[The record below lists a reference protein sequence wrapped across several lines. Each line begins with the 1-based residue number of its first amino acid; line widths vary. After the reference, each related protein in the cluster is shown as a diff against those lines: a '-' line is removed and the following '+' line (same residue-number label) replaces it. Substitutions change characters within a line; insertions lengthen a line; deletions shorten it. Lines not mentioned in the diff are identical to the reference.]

1 MKTTM
6 CALWLVVSI
15 AIPGTLTHAVSATNQ
30 RTVES
35 TRRFKTG
42 DKQLREMAITSPAP
56 EYPRTSLTKRVT
68 GVVVAAV
75 LFDEKGATEAVE
87 IVQSPDAETG
97 RAVRDAVMQ
106 WRIRPMMGMAGRG
119 TLSFYFHV
127 KGRDGAVLSPE
138 EMRALTN
145 PNVKKVKREDEP
157 PVKHITAAEFQAL
170 STQANTLVLDIRDRE
185 TFDDGHE
192 KGAVNIPFEELLTRG
207 PAELPASRH
216 IVIDCRDPL
225 EFCDMSV
232 HCLVSEGFRQVS
244 IFGAPLPP
252 PLKLRRTS
260 P

>member
-6 CALWLVVSI
+6 CALWLAVSV
-15 AIPGTLTHAVSATNQ
+15 AIPSTLTHALSATNQ
-30 RTVES
+30 QTVAS

-97 RAVRDAVMQ
+97 HAVRDAVMQ
-106 WRIRPMMGMAGRG
+106 WKIRPMMSMAGRG
-119 TLSFYFHV
+119 TLAFYFHM
-127 KGRDGAVLSPE
+127 KGRDGVVLSPE

-145 PNVKKVKREDEP
+145 PNAKKVKREDEP
-157 PVKHITAAEFQAL
+157 PVKHITAAEFRAL
-170 STQANTLVLDIRDRE
+170 STHSNTLLLDIRDRE
-185 TFDDGHE
+185 TFGDGHE
-192 KGAVNIPFEELLTRG
+192 KGAVNIPFEEVLMRG
-207 PAELPASRH
+207 PAELLVSRH

-225 EFCDMSV
+225 EMCAMSV
-232 HCLVSEGFRQVS
+232 HWLVSEGFAQVS
-244 IFGAPLPP
+244 I
-252 PLKLRRTS
+252 LRR
-260 P
+260 

>member
-119 TLSFYFHV
+119 TLAFYFHV

-192 KGAVNIPFEELLTRG
+192 KGAVNIPFEELLMRG

-225 EFCDMSV
+225 EFCAMSV
-232 HCLVSEGFRQVS
+232 HWLVSEGFRQVS